1 MGKNNLFKQR
11 WTAEWRHF
19 SKYLKYVFNDH
30 AVIAFFF
37 LFGALLF
44 AYQHMLQTLPVN
56 GWTQLCL
63 ALVLLL
69 TLIFFKTPASF
80 VKPADAVFFLGDDQQ
95 LKQLWKTA
103 TNYSM
108 IINSLI
114 EGGLVL
120 IFLPLMLKLFSI
132 NLIIICLF
140 TALMMLVKAYFTYQK
155 AHQVAAF
162 KPATPQLLNWQ
173 AIARFEEQRLN
184 TIYTFFNLFVDVPG
198 LQSSIKSHPWLEK
211 LRSFWPGYHTD
222 ALLPMYVTTF
232 IRKQQYLGL
241 WVRTLVLG
249 SLLIPFTS
257 GYLLL
262 ILLGLLEYL
271 FIAQLI
277 PLAGGYRRL
286 IFDYVIPVD
295 VQDRQ
300 RAFHQLGWPL
310 VMMLNLVWT
319 IILLICQPISINQGF
334 MMILLV
340 IFGLSLV
347 FLYSD
352 RIIAN
357 TFKRRVK
364 HASKK

>member
-1 MGKNNLFKQR
+1 MGKNELFKQR
-11 WTAEWRHF
+11 WTEEWRRF

-44 AYQHMLQTLPVN
+44 AYHHILQTLPVTW
-56 GWTQLCL
+56 WTQTGL
-63 ALVLLL
+63 AMLLLL
-69 TLIFFKTPASF
+69 TLLCFKTPANF
-80 VKPADAVFFLGDDQQ
+80 VKPADAIFFLGNDQQ
-95 LKQLWKTA
+95 LKQLWQTA
-103 TNYSM
+103 THYSM
-108 IINSLI
+108 LVNGAI
-114 EGGLVL
+114 EAGLML
-120 IFLPLMLKLFSI
+120 IFWPLMLKLFPI
-132 NLIIICLF
+132 NVFMVVGITI
-140 TALMMLVKAYFTYQK
+140 MMMVIKMGITYRK

-162 KPATPQLLNWQ
+162 KPATPELMNWR
-173 AIARFEEQRLN
+173 AIASFEEQRLN

-198 LQSSIKSHPWLEK
+198 LQSTIKSHPWLER
-211 LRSFWPGYHTD
+211 LRPYWPGYHRE

-232 IRKQQYLGL
+232 MRKQQYLGL

-249 SLLIPFTS
+249 SILIPFTN

-262 ILLGLLEYL
+262 ILLALLEYL

-277 PLAGGYRRL
+277 PLVGGYRRL

-295 VQDRQ
+295 VRDRQ

-310 VMMLNLVWT
+310 IVVVNLVWAV
-319 IILLICQPISINQGF
+319 ILLICQTISINQGF
-334 MMILLV
+334 IMILLV